1 MAGSSGGLDAHGVAA
16 TRNNMELNDMRRS
29 RTRSVTAAIGG
40 AFVASLAFPS
50 VADTSANP
58 FGAEVLPQGY
68 ELLADAHGKGDK
80 DAEGKCGEGKCCGK
94 CKKGEVAKTETP
106 AAKPEQPVEAPAKP

>member
-1 MAGSSGGLDAHGVAA
+1 
-16 TRNNMELNDMRRS
+16 MRRS

-40 AFVASLAFPS
+40 AFVASLAFAS

-80 DAEGKCGEGKCCGK
+80 EGEGKCGEGKCGEGK
-94 CKKGEVAKTETP
+94 CGEDKGDDKAGEGKCGEG
-106 AAKPEQPVEAPAKP
+106 KCGEGKCGEASS